1 MPSAKVCAELV
12 GTGWPASTDSATA
25 GAAAATTPTISVLRP
40 SRSRT
45 AISPQM
51 PEPMP
56 IGT

>member
-1 MPSAKVCAELV
+1 LS
-12 GTGWPASTDSATA
+12 
-25 GAAAATTPTISVLRP
+25 ATTPTISVLSR

-45 AISPQM
+45 EIRPQM